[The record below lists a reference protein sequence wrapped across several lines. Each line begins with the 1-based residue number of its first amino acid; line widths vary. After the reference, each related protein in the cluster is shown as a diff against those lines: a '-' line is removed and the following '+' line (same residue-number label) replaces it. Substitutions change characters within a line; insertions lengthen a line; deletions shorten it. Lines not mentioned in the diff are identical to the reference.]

1 MDGHPEAR
9 PLALPKP
16 AALHELGLGTV
27 LREYVRQWSSQAGIR
42 GTFHTGPQDVERFPL
57 QVETTLY
64 RIGRTAL
71 DMVAQRRA
79 SSVDVLLYRRGPNA
93 VLVVEHDGVGTGEGA
108 DAPGF
113 TEMGEHARA
122 LGGSVEIEP
131 TPAGGSAMLARVP
144 LPLLSDP
151 DPVAV
156 APSQYELVATVAHE
170 LRNSVAPLIFQVRL
184 AVEQIER
191 MKGADE
197 PIPPDWAQN
206 QFHGAEQRLNRLLET
221 LNRLLDISRLSTGRV
236 DLQPEPVNLV
246 RAVRETVSSFE
257 AELAAAHCE
266 LTLDERSAPTGWW
279 DRVRLEQI
287 CRNLLSN
294 AIRFGAGHPIE
305 VAIDGDTDF
314 AVLRVRDHGVGIPVD
329 EQGRI
334 FDRFERGAEPRH
346 GGFGLGLWVVKNIC
360 SAMGGTIVVEST
372 PGDGACFTVTLPR
385 YRTAH

>member
-1 MDGHPEAR
+1 M
-9 PLALPKP
+9 KP
-16 AALHELGLGTV
+16 AALHELGLSTV
-27 LREYVRQWSSQAGIR
+27 LRDYVRHWSSQTGIR
-42 GTFHTGPQDVERFPL
+42 GTFHTGSQDVERLPL
-57 QVETTLY
+57 PVESTLY

-71 DMVAQRRA
+71 EMVAQRGA
-79 SSVDVLLYRRGPNA
+79 TSVDVLLYRRGATA
-93 VLVVEHDGVGTGEGA
+93 VLVVEDDGLTTGEIA

-113 TEMGEHARA
+113 AEMSERATA
-122 LGGSVEIEP
+122 LGGSLESEP
-131 TPAGGSAMLARVP
+131 TPAGGSAILARVP
-144 LPLLSDP
+144 LPESCDP
-151 DPVAV
+151 DPVET
-156 APSQYELVATVAHE
+156 APTQDEVVATVAHE
-170 LRNSVAPLIFQVRL
+170 LRNSVAPLIFQIRL
-184 AVEQIER
+184 AAEKIER
-191 MKGADE
+191 LAAANE
-197 PIPPDWAQN
+197 PVPADWAQS
-206 QFHGAEQRLNRLLET
+206 QFHRAEQRLNGLLET
-221 LNRLLDISRLSTGRV
+221 LNRLLDVSRLSTGRV

-246 RAVRETVSSFE
+246 RTVREMVASFE
-257 AELAAAHCE
+257 AELDVAHCS
-266 LTLDERSAPTGWW
+266 LTVEERSAPTGVW